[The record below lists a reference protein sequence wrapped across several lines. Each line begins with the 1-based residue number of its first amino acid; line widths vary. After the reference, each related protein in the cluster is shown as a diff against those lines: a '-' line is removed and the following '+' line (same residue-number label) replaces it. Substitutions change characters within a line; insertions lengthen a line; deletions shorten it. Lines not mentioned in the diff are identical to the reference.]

1 VYVKKIFGSTVV
13 LGQYKIIQCDTGM
26 YDKSR
31 CTHIYTYYEINFLFS
46 FGEIK
51 LLGGVVTAKGVRS
64 GSQVQVQ
71 VEVWGQSHSSVQL

>member
-1 VYVKKIFGSTVV
+1 MAV
-13 LGQYKIIQCDTGM
+13 LSSLGDIKLYNATLE
-26 YDKSR
+26 
-31 CTHIYTYYEINFLFS
+31 CTANHSAHIYIHTMRSVFSFS

-71 VEVWGQSHSSVQL
+71 VEVWGRSHSSVNPKGR